1 MKGVV
6 KMTANELLEILKD
19 HYKDDKTLIKE
30 TNDLLEQTYKD
41 GKFIYQF
48 ERGLEEYC
56 LDKHLCP
63 LCGGNIISDEYY
75 TCVGECQGTS
85 VYETVKVVGCEESN
99 CPYVV

>member
-1 MKGVV
+1 
-6 KMTANELLEILKD
+6 MTANELLEILKD

-30 TNDLLEQTYKD
+30 TNDLLEQIYKD
-41 GKFIYQF
+41 GKFTYQF

-75 TCVGECQGTS
+75 TYAGEYQGIPA
-85 VYETVKVVGCEESN
+85 YETVKVYGCEDDN
-99 CPYVV
+99 CSYVVG